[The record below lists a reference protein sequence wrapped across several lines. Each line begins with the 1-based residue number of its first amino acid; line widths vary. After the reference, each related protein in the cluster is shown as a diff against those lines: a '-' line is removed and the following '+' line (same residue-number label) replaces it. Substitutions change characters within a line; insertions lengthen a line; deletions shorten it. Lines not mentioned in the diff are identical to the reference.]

1 MQLSKMRKSMMK
13 VTTFCGGAIL
23 AFSVQAGDLNQIQ
36 KQIKL
41 QEQKIAEQKREQN
54 KLQSTLKNQENKIND
69 VVGNLRETETNLKET
84 KRIIAETNK
93 QIQRLGQQEKAQK
106 AKLAKQLD
114 AIYRSGNPNSVV
126 EHLLSD
132 DASKN
137 DRMMVYAKHMNQARL
152 NLLADLKA
160 TRAQLEN
167 EKAELANQQKLQQTQ
182 LSEHKK
188 QRQELQKA
196 QNERQSTLNQ
206 INKNLERDQNKLNTL
221 KENENALRNEIARA
235 AQAAEQQEKRER
247 EQLAQKK
254 QAEEKRTNRTYQP
267 TEQEQQLI
275 RSGGGLAGK
284 YPRPVNGS
292 ILNSYGSTQ
301 VGEVK
306 WKGIVIAA
314 PAGTAVKAI
323 AGGRVILASWLS
335 GYGQVV
341 VIEHGKGYMSL
352 YGYNQAVFVRSGAL
366 VNAGQKIAEVGN
378 SGGQGRSALYFEIR
392 RQGNAVNP
400 MNWLR

>member
-1 MQLSKMRKSMMK
+1 MWLPKMCKIAIK
-13 VTTFCGGAIL
+13 FTLLCCGGMIF
-23 AFSVQAGDLNQIQ
+23 FSAHATELNKIQ
-36 KQIKL
+36 QQIKQ

-54 KLQSTLKNQENKIND
+54 KLQSTLKKQENKIND
-69 VVGNLRETETNLKET
+69 VVGNLRETETSLKET

-93 QIQRLGQQEKAQK
+93 QIQRLEQQEKRQK
-106 AKLAKQLD
+106 AKLAKQLE

-132 DASKN
+132 EAHKN

-152 NLLADLKA
+152 NLLEELKA
-160 TRAQLEN
+160 TRAQLEI
-167 EKAELANQQKLQQTQ
+167 EKAELANQHKAQQTQ

-188 QRQELQKA
+188 QRQALQKA
-196 QNERQSTLNQ
+196 QNERQNTLNQ
-206 INKNLERDQNKLNTL
+206 LNKTLERDQNKLNTL

-247 EQLAQKK
+247 EQLARKK
-254 QAEEKRTNRTYQP
+254 QAEEKRTNKTYQP

-275 RSGGGLAGK
+275 RSGSGLSGK

-341 VIEHGKGYMSL
+341 VIDHGKGYMSL